1 MQKDLWSPRCQ
12 LPWRQRVC
20 WIPPDLA
27 ISTSYSISAIVA
39 IVVWLSLRVSTRLLQ
54 EHKSSTL
61 PGQIETWLTFCRFGA
76 LRVYLSTWAVSRV
89 FGHFFTLISM
99 EILTWRMASLP
110 TWEVIN
116 FYIVAKVA
124 QILNKARNNWWFTLR
139 QGLSINI
146 LRIKMTLNYVPFNS
160 LLRIIL
166 IWFQNLH
173 PSNPGHYDL
182 QSSVSA
188 WLVCYCP
195 WGTTEVFLCFTKS
208 SHFSLAAL
216 FSFQNTCHEC
226 LKGVVGPRPVE
237 LALL

>member
-1 MQKDLWSPRCQ
+1 M
-12 LPWRQRVC
+12 
-20 WIPPDLA
+20 
-27 ISTSYSISAIVA
+27 STP
-39 IVVWLSLRVSTRLLQ
+39 LKT
-54 EHKSSTL
+54 KSVL
-61 PGQIETWLTFCRFGA
+61 N
-76 LRVYLSTWAVSRV
+76 STWSCNKYIIQHISNRSHCCVTLIESLNKIAAGTYIIHFTWTNWNLAHFLQIWGSLCLFVHLDRVSRV
-89 FGHFFTLISM
+89 FGHFFTLINM
-99 EILTWRMASLP
+99 EILTWRMASTP

-146 LRIKMTLNYVPFNS
+146 LRIKMTFNSFNS

-173 PSNPGHYDL
+173 PSNPGHCDL
-182 QSSVSA
+182 QSSVPA
-188 WLVCYCP
+188 WLVYYYP
-195 WGTTEVFLCFTKS
+195 WGTREVFLCFTKS
-208 SHFSLAAL
+208 SHFSPAAL
-216 FSFQNTCHEC
+216 VSVQNTCQEC